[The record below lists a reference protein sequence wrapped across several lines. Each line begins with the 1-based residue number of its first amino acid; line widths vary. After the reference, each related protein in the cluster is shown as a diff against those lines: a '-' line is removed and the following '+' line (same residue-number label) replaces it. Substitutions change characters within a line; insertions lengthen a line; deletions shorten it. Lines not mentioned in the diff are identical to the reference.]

1 FGAPADQPVV
11 LIAGSGACMYSW
23 PDEFCALLA
32 GRGRFVVRYDHRD
45 TGRSTAYPVGTVG
58 YGLRDLAGDV
68 FRLLDAHG
76 LARAHL
82 VGASMG
88 GMVAQVAAL
97 REPARVAS
105 LTLLSTSPAPP
116 GADCPELPPP
126 SLRVRQELAD
136 VDWPD
141 WSDRDGVVAY
151 LVALARVRSGPRGLD
166 ESNAIGIAGRTFD
179 HASEPAAMTNHA
191 LLDYGPPWRERL
203 AESSV
208 PALVVHGSHDP

>member
-1 FGAPADQPVV
+1 MRRLVRAGDVVLCVETFGAPADQPVV

-105 LTLLSTSPAPP
+105 LTLLSTSCRRRRCGYARSWPTSTGRTGPTGTASWRISWHWP
-116 GADCPELPPP
+116 GCGPDHAGWTKATP
-126 SLRVRQELAD
+126 SGS
-136 VDWPD
+136 P
-141 WSDRDGVVAY
+141 
-151 LVALARVRSGPRGLD
+151 
-166 ESNAIGIAGRTFD
+166 AGRSTM
-179 HASEPAAMTNHA
+179 PAN
-191 LLDYGPPWRERL
+191 RL
-203 AESSV
+203 R
-208 PALVVHGSHDP
+208 